1 MSEGLSDAC
10 LVELQKTV
18 ASKSVDNWFQQA
30 EWRRVAPGLVE
41 VATDSLIARDWIR
54 AHYLPQCEEA
64 AGRVLAEPV
73 RVRAVLRTDAVSPIE
88 DPKPSTRVEE
98 TVDDEHV
105 YRFQKEYTFDNFILG
120 SGNRFAAHAAQGVV
134 LQPIHGQFNPV
145 FLHGSVGLGKTHLLH
160 AIGNELAQTRSD
172 LRIIGVTAERYMS
185 DFIQSI
191 RDNATS
197 HFKSHY
203 RKADVLLVDDVQFLF
218 RGEKTQEEFFHTFN
232 ALHQDGKQI
241 VMTCDLAPEH
251 LEGVQD
257 RLASRFKWG
266 LVVSIDAPDIDTRI
280 QILHKKAKQ
289 AGIRLPNDVA
299 VLLGN
304 YVQSNVRE
312 LEGLLRHLIAR
323 ASMYGR
329 DITVDDAKDALQL
342 RGLAH
347 RGAGQNILDVQS
359 VVADKLG
366 VSVDELKGKSRKRE
380 VARARQI
387 AMFLSREVTGD
398 SLAVVGAHFG
408 KRDHSTVVH
417 AIQTI
422 QTLAS
427 TDPNIEKLL
436 KELRTEFKR

>member
-1 MSEGLSDAC
+1 MDGIVRTAMAKLKFFDDE
-10 LVELQKTV
+10 
-18 ASKSVDNWFQQA
+18 
-30 EWRRVAPGLVE
+30 
-41 VATDSLIARDWIR
+41 
-54 AHYLPQCEEA
+54 
-64 AGRVLAEPV
+64 VLAE
-73 RVRAVLRTDAVSPIE
+73 AMRT
-88 DPKPSTRVEE
+88 R
-98 TVDDEHV
+98 
-105 YRFQKEYTFDNFILG
+105 
-120 SGNRFAAHAAQGVV
+120 
-134 LQPIHGQFNPV
+134 
-145 FLHGSVGLGKTHLLH
+145 
-160 AIGNELAQTRSD
+160 
-172 LRIIGVTAERYMS
+172 
-185 DFIQSI
+185 IQSI
-191 RDNATS
+191 QARLCQILS
-197 HFKSHY
+197 I
-203 RKADVLLVDDVQFLF
+203 
-218 RGEKTQEEFFHTFN
+218 RGEGHDE
-232 ALHQDGKQI
+232 
-241 VMTCDLAPEH
+241 
-251 LEGVQD
+251 
-257 RLASRFKWG
+257 
-266 LVVSIDAPDIDTRI
+266 
-280 QILHKKAKQ
+280 KQ

-347 RGAGQNILDVQS
+347 RGAGQNILEVQS

-408 KRDHSTVVH
+408 KRDQSTVVH

>member
-1 MSEGLSDAC
+1 MRAC
-10 LVELQKTV
+10 DHACGAQMGYGKNL
-18 ASKSVDNWFQQA
+18 
-30 EWRRVAPGLVE
+30 
-41 VATDSLIARDWIR
+41 
-54 AHYLPQCEEA
+54 
-64 AGRVLAEPV
+64 
-73 RVRAVLRTDAVSPIE
+73 
-88 DPKPSTRVEE
+88 
-98 TVDDEHV
+98 
-105 YRFQKEYTFDNFILG
+105 TFRKLMAD
-120 SGNRFAAHAAQGVV
+120 HAAKLVAGGPGGVR
-134 LQPIHGQFNPV
+134 P
-145 FLHGSVGLGKTHLLH
+145 
-160 AIGNELAQTRSD
+160 
-172 LRIIGVTAERYMS
+172 
-185 DFIQSI
+185 
-191 RDNATS
+191 TS
-197 HFKSHY
+197 PTK
-203 RKADVLLVDDVQFLF
+203 R
-218 RGEKTQEEFFHTFN
+218 
-232 ALHQDGKQI
+232 
-241 VMTCDLAPEH
+241 
-251 LEGVQD
+251 
-257 RLASRFKWG
+257 
-266 LVVSIDAPDIDTRI
+266 
-280 QILHKKAKQ
+280 
-289 AGIRLPNDVA
+289 

-436 KELRTEFKR
+436 KELRTEFER